1 MNRKKNILQ
10 ISYHTCPLASEEG
23 KESGGMN
30 IYVNELSRHLARVG
44 HHVDVITR
52 YQSPTE
58 EKIVEVEPGLRVI
71 HLPAGPVSAIPKKE
85 LISYIPEFIQSFET
99 WSAQE
104 NIHFD
109 MIHSHY
115 YQSGLIGLGIN
126 ESLREKLPMAMTFHT
141 LALMKNLVARSVEE
155 QESDARLD
163 AEFRLTKE
171 SSVIIAPSTS
181 DAQYLRYLYGV
192 PETNIVE
199 IPPGVNTDIFQPVE
213 KLCAKERLALDRNEK
228 IILFVGRIEPLKGID
243 TLLYAIKILRAQIP
257 DVKLRLLIVG
267 GDVSQHIDQWST
279 ELRELEQLR
288 HTLDLSL
295 HVDFV
300 GRKMQHELVDY
311 YNAADIVVMPSHY
324 ESFGMAAAEA
334 MACGTPVI
342 TTNVAGISSLIDSRR
357 DTLIT
362 TVNNPLLLASQIR
375 QLLTDPNLYERIRS
389 RMIKNISAL
398 AWTTIAKKIDAVYT
412 KYQNLTR

>member
-1 MNRKKNILQ
+1 MIRKKHILQ

-30 IYVNELSRHLARVG
+30 IYVNELSRHLARAG

-58 EKIVEVEPGLRVI
+58 AKIVEVEPRLRVI

-85 LISYIPEFIQSFET
+85 LLSFIPEFVQSFQDWSTET
-99 WSAQE
+99 GTTYDI
-104 NIHFD
+104 IHA
-109 MIHSHY
+109 HY
-115 YQSGLIGLGIN
+115 YQSGLIGLRIN
-126 ESLREKLPMAMTFHT
+126 ESRKEKLPMVMTFHT

-163 AEFRLTKE
+163 AEFRLTKDA
-171 SSVIIAPSTS
+171 SVIIAPSTS
-181 DAQYLRYLYGV
+181 DAEYLTYLYGV
-192 PETNIVE
+192 PEKNIVE
-199 IPPGVNTDIFQPVE
+199 IPPGVNTDIFKPVE
-213 KLCAKERLALDRNEK
+213 KCSAKERIHLARNEK

-267 GDVSQHIDQWST
+267 GDVSQHIDQWSE
-279 ELRELEQLR
+279 ELQELEQLR

-300 GRKMQHELVDY
+300 GRKTQHELVDY
-311 YNAADIVVMPSHY
+311 YTASDIVVMPSHY

-357 DTLIT
+357 DMLIT

-375 QLLTDPNLYERIRS
+375 RLLTDPILYERIRS
-389 RMIKNISAL
+389 SMIRNIAAL

-412 KYQNLTR
+412 KYQTHLP